1 MCIRDR
7 NNSTGNNFFGGTNAK
22 NIQLKNHLKE
32 DFSIIATSSAQNT
45 IGDGSIAQEIA
56 NIRSAIDDETGRS
69 IDDNY
74 QILVTNVSVDG
85 NKENFISQNQ
95 DKIITQLRAQKAS
108 YSGVSLDEE
117 MTNLLKYERA
127 YQAAAKV
134 AQAVDEIMK
143 TILQLV

>member
-1 MCIRDR
+1 L
-7 NNSTGNNFFGGTNAK
+7 NNSTGNNFFAGNNAK
-22 NIQLKNHLKE
+22 NIQLNKNLK
-32 DFSIIATSSAQNT
+32 DDYTLISTSSAQNT

-56 NIRSAIDDETGRS
+56 NIRSTIDAETGRS

-74 QILVTNVSVDG
+74 QILVTNISIDG

>member
-1 MCIRDR
+1 MSLVETDWLEENKHNVKIIDCSWHMPQTKR
-7 NNSTGNNFFGGTNAK
+7 NGFEEYQNRHIPESIFFD
-22 NIQLKNHLKE
+22 L
-32 DFSIIATSSAQNT
+32 
-45 IGDGSIAQEIA
+45 
-56 NIRSAIDDETGRS
+56 
-69 IDDNY
+69 DDNSNKNTNLPHM
-74 QILVTNVSVDG
+74 LVSKNEWEKIVSDMG
-85 NKENFISQNQ
+85 IKNQ

>member
-1 MCIRDR
+1 M
-7 NNSTGNNFFGGTNAK
+7 
-22 NIQLKNHLKE
+22 KE
-32 DFSIIATSSAQNT
+32 AAEVLF
-45 IGDGSIAQEIA
+45 
-56 NIRSAIDDETGRS
+56 
-69 IDDNY
+69 
-74 QILVTNVSVDG
+74 
-85 NKENFISQNQ
+85 KCQNQ

>member
-1 MCIRDR
+1 M
-7 NNSTGNNFFGGTNAK
+7 
-22 NIQLKNHLKE
+22 
-32 DFSIIATSSAQNT
+32 
-45 IGDGSIAQEIA
+45 
-56 NIRSAIDDETGRS
+56 
-69 IDDNY
+69 
-74 QILVTNVSVDG
+74 VTNVSVDG

>member
-1 MCIRDR
+1 MKFDEISSSFDCVQ
-7 NNSTGNNFFGGTNAK
+7 K
-22 NIQLKNHLKE
+22 NLKD
-32 DFSIIATSSAQNT
+32 DFSLIATSSAQNT

-56 NIRSAIDDETGRS
+56 NIRSTLDDETGRS